1 MAELVDKAILDDS
14 DYLKSL
20 GRMTKGI
27 DGFYRAADGRLR
39 DVQGRFT
46 ATGRAGEGAFGGLG
60 KVAGDSGIKIGLVSG
75 VVSGLTTELINLGKR
90 AAQVFADIAAD
101 SLRLAA
107 SFEASKGLIKNI
119 FQGDEEAANAVIDRL
134 VKRGAEIGLLPETA
148 TKLGVSFLPDVGSIK
163 QLDQFIEGA
172 VKLRKFA
179 PEKTFEDIRFSL
191 EQLISGDVRAFQ
203 DRLNLP
209 KEAITRGR
217 ELQKEYGNVGGALK
231 LLDELFTKFGI
242 DLEDISN
249 TAIGKVGEIQSKLQE
264 FQLVGGEQALEAIKP
279 ILDEIITFLT
289 ENREALILFASS
301 LGDSAGSVAE
311 FIAQLSGLENI
322 TPDQI
327 VELGQ
332 SIFAF
337 VEGTQAAGTL
347 IGQLLSIIGQLFI
360 QLGELVT
367 IFNPITVAL
376 ELFGIETSE
385 AAGSV
390 SDFIGSF
397 FKGEGFFEKFL
408 DFIAQAVAGL
418 TLISVTLQETGRSA
432 IVLTDALAA
441 LASGDIARAIELN
454 AESQEIFNNSLA
466 KGKEAMREAYGDSR
480 KIIDEFTSSVDEQKQ
495 SQDELAG
502 SFDKTNEAGLAQA
515 DAFLR
520 QQQAAKDLNA
530 ALEGLAELEAEVAE
544 KTAKAVE
551 KNQQAIEDATT
562 DHERKI
568 VDIATEAARKRFDA
582 AQDFANKRVDLARDN
597 LQKIADLEQDYERD
611 IEKSGRDLS
620 RDIEDA
626 QRDAGRAQ
634 IEQAKDE
641 AQQQLDIE
649 TEHRRRIFDL
659 RKKFDEDLG
668 EYERTRDAV
677 GFLRTVRQREQ
688 EISQAQT
695 DRQRSIEDTRRE
707 GEQKRLEIQAQ
718 LEQQLED
725 ARIADAR
732 RREDA
737 LIALEQGLED
747 QRENYARQ
755 QEELTLAE
763 ERKAEEIRLWQE
775 RQIEDANLAFERKLA
790 DLQLAL
796 EREIAAI
803 KAAEEAKRAEFQAT
817 VDAAKAAAAEI
828 AAAMQEVADS
838 EARSTLRTNTGGRG
852 GRRGPGA
859 GRENDSP
866 EFRSSGSIGTRPSS
880 GNRRYPGFAQ
890 GGSFIVGGSG
900 GTDSQIIPIRV
911 TPGERVDI
919 TPAGQSLIN
928 QKNALVPPNPML
940 MSNMAPRSTVSN
952 ISNSRSQNINFP
964 VNDASVFD
972 DPIFAAKVR
981 NIIRG
986 ELSELL

>member
-1 MAELVDKAILDDS
+1 MAEIVDKAILQDDE
-14 DYLKSL
+14 YLKALKRIES
-20 GRMTKGI
+20 GINRMTDQAEKRFAGVSKSASAS
-27 DGFYRAADGRLR
+27 G
-39 DVQGRFT
+39 VQIGAT
-46 ATGRAGEGAFGGLG
+46 A
-60 KVAGDSGIKIGLVSG
+60 G
-75 VVSGLTTELINLGKR
+75 VVSALTTK
-90 AAQVFADIAAD
+90 
-101 SLRLAA
+101 
-107 SFEASKGLIKNI
+107 
-119 FQGDEEAANAVIDRL
+119 
-134 VKRGAEIGLLPETA
+134 
-148 TKLGVSFLPDVGSIK
+148 
-163 QLDQFIEGA
+163 FI
-172 VKLRKFA
+172 
-179 PEKTFEDIRFSL
+179 
-191 EQLISGDVRAFQ
+191 
-203 DRLNLP
+203 
-209 KEAITRGR
+209 
-217 ELQKEYGNVGGALK
+217 
-231 LLDELFTKFGI
+231 
-242 DLEDISN
+242 
-249 TAIGKVGEIQSKLQE
+249 
-264 FQLVGGEQALEAIKP
+264 
-279 ILDEIITFLT
+279 
-289 ENREALILFASS
+289 
-301 LGDSAGSVAE
+301 
-311 FIAQLSGLENI
+311 
-322 TPDQI
+322 
-327 VELGQ
+327 ELGQ
-332 SIFAF
+332 RA
-337 VEGTQAAGTL
+337 VGA
-347 IGQLLSIIGQLFI
+347 
-360 QLGELVT
+360 LVD
-367 IFNPITVAL
+367 ITKESVGLAKNL
-376 ELFGIETSE
+376 EVTEK
-385 AAGSV
+385 V
-390 SDFIGSF
+390 
-397 FKGEGFFEKFL
+397 FKGVFGKGNEK
-408 DFIAQAVAGL
+408 A
-418 TLISVTLQETGRSA
+418 
-432 IVLTDALAA
+432 ALAA
-441 LASGDIARAIELN
+441 LGAIREESRALGVDLTETAASFLPFVSSIEQLKRIGKIGSALAISQPEQGATGVRVALQEALSGNARSLVQRFEIPKEFGKALQDALDEGGIEAFLGKFEEILQLMGRDIETL
-454 AESQEIFNNSLA
+454 
-466 KGKEAMREAYGDSR
+466 GG
-480 KIIDEFTSSVDEQKQ
+480 
-495 SQDELAG
+495 
-502 SFDKTNEAGLAQA
+502 GLAQA
-515 DAFLR
+515 QGKAQIAGQQIQEAFGKPVVAELTEQLNTLTDTLSNNFDDIELIADAFGRVAANVTEIIGTGLNDFLAGIDSEQITRIAEKLFDITEDARLLVETMAGANFPQSFIDGVETFANKMDEALNTAIQLNLLSQAGAAKANAEQEEWIKYLERMHGAGTLTTEVFEQLVSLPGAIQASNALAEYVGNEEAVALAARSASAGQEAYNKVLIDGTAAIDEAKQSKEENRQATDDLAEAQKKSTDAGLEEADAFLAQR
-520 QQQAAKDLNA
+520 EAAEALNA

-597 LQKIADLEQDYERD
+597 LQKIADLERDYERD
-611 IEKSGRDLS
+611 LENSARDLS

-677 GFLRTVRQREQ
+677 GFLRTVRQRES

-725 ARIADAR
+725 ARLADAR

-828 AAAMQEVADS
+828 AAAMAQSASVGD
-838 EARSTLRTNTGGRG
+838 TG
-852 GRRGPGA
+852 
-859 GRENDSP
+859 
-866 EFRSSGSIGTRPSS
+866 RPSS
-880 GNRRYPGFAQ
+880 RPGAINRQRQYASQPSSRPGFHNRYPGFAQ

-940 MSNMAPRSTVSN
+940 MSNMSPRSTVSN

-964 VNDASVFD
+964 VNDTSVFD
-972 DPIFAAKVR
+972 DPIFAAKVK
-981 NIIRG
+981 NILRS